1 MGCHR
6 MGSRLSPP
14 RVSGFS
20 MHVAGKALCAML
32 LIGLLLGTTESFASS
47 QMHCGS
53 ALVKT
58 GDGKTE
64 VLAKCGE
71 PDYREVV
78 SGDNDSKRE
87 IWVYRFGTRQFV
99 HTLTFT
105 GFYLDDIVVETYR

>member
-1 MGCHR
+1 
-6 MGSRLSPP
+6 MGSGLSPP
-14 RVSGFS
+14 CRSGFGAKA
-20 MHVAGKALCAML
+20 AGTIRWCTL
-32 LIGLLLGTTESFASS
+32 LFIGLFLGTTSSFASS
-47 QMHCGS
+47 QMNCGS
-53 ALVKT
+53 ALVKL

-87 IWVYRFGTRQFV
+87 VWVYRFGSSQFA

-105 GFYLDDIVVETYR
+105 GFRLDDIVVETYR

>member
-1 MGCHR
+1 MGP
-6 MGSRLSPP
+6 RLN
-14 RVSGFS
+14 RLHVSAFG
-20 MHVAGKALCAML
+20 VNAAGKALCTVL
-32 LIGLLLGTTESFASS
+32 LIGLLLGTTDSFATS
-47 QMHCGS
+47 QMNCGS
-53 ALVKT
+53 ALVKI

-87 IWVYRFGTRQFV
+87 IWVYRFGTSQFV

-105 GFYLDDIVVETYR
+105 GFRLDDIVVETYR